1 MRKNVFIKGILI
13 LFCFC
18 LLFAMQAPGSMRAG
32 KTKSFSATV
41 KVGKKGAKEK
51 NFSVVDDV
59 AHNGKKFI
67 YMPKIQEGYKIVNVS
82 TRPFFKV
89 NHTEGG
95 EYEFSVMPEDITIYF
110 EIEPIRY
117 RIAFDGDKTP
127 LNYVDGDMDPLEV
140 NYDEEVQLPFCQFQ
154 SKQGWNFKGWYLR
167 DNISYKD
174 QSKVKNLSS
183 TDGDTVTLKAIWEN
197 PSGFIYRSPNKM
209 STASIF
215 STGNIVIW
223 VGAGVL
229 VVAIVVLSIFFVKK
243 KK

>member
-18 LLFAMQAPGSMRAG
+18 LLFALQAPGSMRAG

-82 TRPFFKV
+82 TRPFIKV

-95 EYEFSVMPEDITIYF
+95 EYEFSVRPEDITIYF

-127 LNYVDGDMDPLEV
+127 
-140 NYDEEVQLPFCQFQ
+140 
-154 SKQGWNFKGWYLR
+154 
-167 DNISYKD
+167 
-174 QSKVKNLSS
+174 
-183 TDGDTVTLKAIWEN
+183 
-197 PSGFIYRSPNKM
+197 PNKM